1 MSDLPTGPIPFT
13 AEQRA
18 EEAAEHGP
26 QAAVHGPRAA
36 VRILGGSGAPASR
49 PVEQGRRNAEP
60 AETDDPWDAMR
71 LGFVRGL

>member
-1 MSDLPTGPIPFT
+1 MSDLTTGLIPFA

-18 EEAAEHGP
+18 EEAA
-26 QAAVHGPRAA
+26 AHGPRAA
-36 VRILGGSGAPASR
+36 VRTLGGSGGSRER

-60 AETDDPWDAMR
+60 AETGEGPSHSMR